1 MGSMIFLIKMFA
13 ELVIILVLHVR
24 IQGIIIVLAAIQQTI
39 EYLIHKFY
47 YLLSFNDLK
56 FLRFLITVYVN
67 VNLDSI
73 TLKINLHALHV
84 THPVKL
90 VILKDL
96 LIVPLVQPVVLEI

>member
-1 MGSMIFLIKMFA
+1 MIFLIKMFA

-39 EYLIHKFY
+39 E
-47 YLLSFNDLK
+47 
-56 FLRFLITVYVN
+56 FLITVYVN